1 MISVL
6 VNLLCL
12 HDDAYIWHAVS
23 DAMDVHMQV
32 SLPIIKVD
40 GCPVGL
46 SLMGPQGS
54 DESLLQLT
62 EKLMAVLL
70 SDTR

>member
-1 MISVL
+1 MYL
-6 VNLLCL
+6 VCRQTVM
-12 HDDAYIWHAVS
+12 DAYL
-23 DAMDVHMQV
+23 QV

-62 EKLMAVLL
+62 EKLMSVML
-70 SDTR
+70 SETR